1 MLKRFCF
8 LCLLA
13 LVLAACGDG
22 EARLPGARTAILE
35 GQALPNT
42 DADAS
47 AEGAL
52 LGAELPNVIYSQA
65 GTLATHQ
72 GGHLALDWPLERVWR
87 VSIGA
92 GVEFGTL
99 MAAPIADRARVF
111 GVTPDGQLSAVE
123 LQTGRVL
130 WQVQIAPRLDTT
142 QGSVSG
148 GLALDGGRVFAHG
161 GADVLAAY
169 DAETGAEHWRVDFD
183 LPLLGAPVAAAG
195 RVAVVDLDGRLYV
208 LSANDGARLWTRLGN
223 PEATR
228 ILGGSSPALAGGA
241 LVLGATDAELSVL
254 DINQGTFLW
263 GDNLSVTSPR
273 TALDRINSIVA
284 NPVYADGLILAASM
298 SGRFVAFS
306 ARTGAHLWEVPLA
319 THQMPWGAGETIFAV
334 SAKGRVYAMRRRDG
348 ALRWLRG
355 LPGAVAVDVPVSAN
369 PNRYVGPIVAGGRVV
384 VIDQHGQGQFLDA
397 DSGAI
402 LASQAFG
409 GAQSAP
415 PIVVGGMLILLN
427 DSGSLSAYR

>member
-8 LCLLA
+8 MCLLA
-13 LVLAACGDG
+13 LAACGDSDDVI
-22 EARLPGARTAILE
+22 LPGARTAILTN
-35 GQALPNT
+35 QALPTT

-52 LGAELPNVIYSQA
+52 LGAALPNVIYSQA
-65 GTLATHQ
+65 GTLANHQ
-72 GGHLALDWPLERVWR
+72 GGHLALDWPLNRVWR

-99 MAAPIADRARVF
+99 MAAPVADRARVF
-111 GVTPDGQLSAVE
+111 GVTPDGQLSAVD
-123 LQTGRVL
+123 LQNGRVL
-130 WQVQIAPRLDTT
+130 WQVQIAPRLDET

-148 GLALDGGRVFAHG
+148 GLALDAGRVFAHAG
-161 GADVLAAY
+161 GAELVAY
-169 DAETGAEHWRVDFD
+169 NAETGSEDWRVNFD
-183 LPLLGAPVAAAG
+183 LPLLGAPVAADG
-195 RVAVVDLDGRLYV
+195 RVAVTDLDGRLYV

-241 LVLGATDAELSVL
+241 LVLGGTDAELSVL
-254 DINQGTFLW
+254 NINQGTFLW
-263 GDNLSVTSPR
+263 GDNLSVTAPR

-284 NPVYADGLILAASM
+284 NPVYADGLILAGSM
-298 SGRFVAFS
+298 SGRFVAFN
-306 ARTGAHLWEVPLA
+306 ARTGASLWEVPLA
-319 THQMPWGAGETIFAV
+319 THQMPWVAGETIFAV
-334 SAKGRVYAMRRRDG
+334 SAKGRVYALRRRDG
-348 ALRWLRG
+348 ALRWLQD
-355 LPGAVAVDVPVSAN
+355 LPGAVAIDVPVSAD

-384 VIDQHGQGQFLDA
+384 VIDQDGRGQFLDA
-397 DSGAI
+397 DSGEI
-402 LASQAFG
+402 LSSHPFV